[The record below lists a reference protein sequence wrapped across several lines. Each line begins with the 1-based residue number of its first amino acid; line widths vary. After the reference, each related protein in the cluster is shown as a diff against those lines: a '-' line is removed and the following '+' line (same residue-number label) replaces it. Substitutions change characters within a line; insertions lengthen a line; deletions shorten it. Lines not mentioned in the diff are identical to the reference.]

1 MLTKKLQL
9 KDASRA
15 VLVKAPADVKEV
27 LLSEHPDFKS
37 RLVKEADFILG
48 FLRSQKEAS
57 EMIPKAIASIAP
69 GGRLW
74 FAFPKKSGSIKS
86 DMSRDVGW
94 DAIEDHK
101 YIAIMAISLG
111 DDWSALRFR
120 PRSEVK
126 KVTRMS
132 SKEWAARRKDPSLR
146 EPVVVPDAL
155 AKKLNKGDRKFFD
168 ELSYSHRKEYVRWIA
183 EAKREETRERR
194 IKKAVEV
201 IKARKKSFYG

>member
-1 MLTKKLQL
+1 MLIKKLQL
-9 KDASRA
+9 KAASRA
-15 VLVKAPADVKEV
+15 MLMKAPVDVKEV
-27 LLSEHPDFKS
+27 LLSEHGAFKS
-37 RLVKEADFILG
+37 RLVKEADFILA
-48 FLRSQKEAS
+48 FVRSQEEAA
-57 EMIPKAIASIAP
+57 EIIPKAIASIAT

-74 FAFPKKSGSIKS
+74 FAYPKKSGSIKS

-94 DAIEDHK
+94 ETIDEHG
-101 YIAIMAISLG
+101 YIAIMSISLG

-126 KVTRMS
+126 KVTRKS

-155 AKKLNKGDRKFFD
+155 TKKLNKGDRKFFD
-168 ELSYSHRKEYVRWIA
+168 ELSYSHRKEYVRWIT

-194 IKKAVEV
+194 VKKAVEA